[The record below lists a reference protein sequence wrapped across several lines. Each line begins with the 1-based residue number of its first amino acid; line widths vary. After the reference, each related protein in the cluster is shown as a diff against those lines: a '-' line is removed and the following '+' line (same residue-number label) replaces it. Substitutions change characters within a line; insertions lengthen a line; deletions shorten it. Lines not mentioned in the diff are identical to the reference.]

1 MQRAMTATEPT
12 PAPDTLAAP
21 APDAAPATAP
31 AAAPEPE
38 ATATAPAAATPS
50 PSGAGETATVEAP
63 GPDAPAAPPVAQAK
77 VDLSPAA
84 CAERLRALFPA
95 LFAGPAK
102 PIKLRIQADIQ
113 ARAPGEFTK
122 ATLSAFLR
130 RHTGSTGYLIALTK
144 APQRLD
150 LDGQPAGEISAEHRQ
165 AAIDELARRR
175 QVQEQRRHAEEDQR
189 RERAQLLRAFRSTT
203 LTKENFCA
211 LKGMAPEALDAAL
224 ALAEQE
230 AQQAPPQRPWSGDR
244 PRHAPGG
251 PRRDEGA
258 PRRDGRDGRDTRDA
272 RGGRGG
278 PAPGRPADARGDARR
293 DGPRGPR
300 PEGQGERP
308 AAGPRGPRPPKPGP

>member
-1 MQRAMTATEPT
+1 MTATEPT

-21 APDAAPATAP
+21 MPDAAPAVAAEPETTAAAPTAP
-31 AAAPEPE
+31 AEKALAPEANVETDAGTAPGNDMPSASEPPGQPAAQTAAPARP
-38 ATATAPAAATPS
+38 
-50 PSGAGETATVEAP
+50 
-63 GPDAPAAPPVAQAK
+63 
-77 VDLSPAA
+77 DLSPAA

-122 ATLSAFLR
+122 STLSAFLR

-165 AAIDELARRR
+165 AAVDELARRR

-189 RERAQLLRAFRSTT
+189 RERALLLRAFRSTT

-224 ALAEQE
+224 AQAEQE
-230 AQQAPPQRPWSGDR
+230 AQQAPPQRPWADR

-258 PRRDGRDGRDTRDA
+258 PHRDGRDTR
-272 RGGRGG
+272 GGRGG
-278 PAPGRPADARGDARR
+278 PPPGRPADARGDVRR
-293 DGPRGPR
+293 EGPRGPR
-300 PEGQGERP
+300 REGPGERP